1 MELKRRYKDDV
12 KFDEGHLQILPNILD
27 VDVEGGDMIS
37 SDGLILGSRGK

>member
-27 VDVEGGDMIS
+27 VEGGDMIS
-37 SDGLILGSRGK
+37 SDGLILKSRGK